1 MAYLEVKDLHAS
13 IEGKEILT
21 GLTLNIDKGE
31 VHAIMGPNGS
41 GKSTFANVLL
51 GHPKYTVTS
60 GNILVKGQDIS
71 ALSTDERAKKGLFLG
86 FQYPTEI
93 SGVGYSHFLRNAYNT
108 LSKSLGD
115 EQKNREVFLT
125 VREFHEYVKKNLD
138 NVGLDPSF
146 LSRYLNEGFSGG
158 EKKRSEVMQM
168 LVLKPNIA
176 ILDEPDSG
184 LDIDSVKSVAEAINT
199 LITTGAG
206 VVVITHYAR
215 ILRYLTKLNHVH
227 VMAKGKIIKSGDSSL
242 SEVLETRGYVWLGL
256 EDK

>member
-1 MAYLEVKDLHAS
+1 MAFLEIKDLHAS

-21 GLTLNIDKGE
+21 GLNLKIEKNE

-60 GNILVKGQDIS
+60 GDILVKDKNILELG
-71 ALSTDERAKKGLFLG
+71 TDERAKLGLFLG
-86 FQYPTEI
+86 FQYPMEI

-108 LSKSLGD
+108 LNKSLMQD
-115 EQKNREVFLT
+115 QKNREVFLT
-125 VREFHEYVKKNLD
+125 VKEINEYIKRNLD
-138 NVGLDPSF
+138 DVGLDPSF

-184 LDIDSVKSVAEAINT
+184 LDIDAVKSVAEAINK
-199 LITTGAG
+199 LIDTGAG
-206 VVVITHYAR
+206 IVVITHYAR
-215 ILRYLTKLNHVH
+215 ILRYLKKLDYVH
-227 VMAKGKIIKSGDSSL
+227 VVAKGKVIKSGGREL
-242 SEVLETRGYVWLGL
+242 SEELEAKGYG
-256 EDK
+256 